1 MERNDIKKANRKAM
15 PGFLLITLVGAIVGG
30 IVGFYSAKYGV
41 ERLAGSMKSAGA
53 FFGKYVSGWILL
65 AIAVITP
72 IVVIPVYQKAKRLLL
87 AWDGEDESIC
97 DIAEKKLNVIL
108 MISSIVLICA
118 FFLISATYSGGF
130 AMIDKNFN
138 MYVLGIVAFL
148 VILAEGIIIQQ
159 KAVDITK
166 IMYPEK
172 TASVYDLKFQ
182 KKWVESC
189 DEAEKIMIG
198 RCAFE
203 AFKVT
208 NSVCG
213 ALSVILA
220 IGALTFD
227 IGFLPSFVVCLIWL
241 VNQCVYCR
249 AAAKCSKVL

>member
-1 MERNDIKKANRKAM
+1 M

-118 FFLISATYSGGF
+118 FSL
-130 AMIDKNFN
+130 
-138 MYVLGIVAFL
+138 
-148 VILAEGIIIQQ
+148 LAQHIQ
-159 KAVDITK
+159 VD
-166 IMYPEK
+166 
-172 TASVYDLKFQ
+172 LQ
-182 KKWVESC
+182 
-189 DEAEKIMIG
+189 
-198 RCAFE
+198 
-203 AFKVT
+203 
-208 NSVCG
+208 
-213 ALSVILA
+213 
-220 IGALTFD
+220 
-227 IGFLPSFVVCLIWL
+227 
-241 VNQCVYCR
+241 
-249 AAAKCSKVL
+249 